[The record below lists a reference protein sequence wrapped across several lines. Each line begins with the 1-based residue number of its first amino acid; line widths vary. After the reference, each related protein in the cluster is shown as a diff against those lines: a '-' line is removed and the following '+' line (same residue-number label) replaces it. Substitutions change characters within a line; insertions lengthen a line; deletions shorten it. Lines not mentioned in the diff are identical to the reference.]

1 VTTLVFHGDDLN
13 GLFDTMT
20 EAVRVTLREQVRP
33 AIEVNGKLFG
43 PHELLKVA
51 ALLPH
56 DGEARLQHQAMLSL
70 AHLAN
75 RIASAAASRDAERA
89 VGAWLT
95 EAERTLAE
103 WNRRDD

>member
-1 VTTLVFHGDDLN
+1 MTTLVFHGDDLN

-56 DGEARLQHQAMLSL
+56 DGEHQAMLSL

-75 RIASAAASRDAERA
+75 RVASAAASRDAERA
-89 VGAWLT
+89 VGAWLA